1 MQIKI
6 IQKIVVSVGLLLYAT
21 TALGKHDTKL
31 PELDTLSV
39 EEQQQ
44 FLYYFYEA
52 QRLIEK
58 EDISPAWELVQFCHE
73 LNPNDATINHQM
85 SVFYEH
91 FDNPTQAQFYSQR
104 AFELAPNEYWYNY
117 NLHLLQSENHK
128 SEKLAIKNLKR
139 VAANNPNDE
148 DIHVFL
154 QKAYIHVGDYEQ
166 ALLLQ
171 DQIDSIVGY
180 NSMSAMQRYRL
191 NVVIGNS
198 KQAIY
203 EVERYLEEE
212 PSDAQFQ
219 IFRVQ
224 LYEETHQPSE
234 KMIEAYSAVLP
245 YQPRNWVLLNNL
257 AWHLC
262 ISGGDLQRAE
272 QLSRATIMAEPS
284 NSIYLDTYAWIM
296 YHLEDY
302 SSALFYIQRALEN
315 VTSNTQKEVTEHY
328 KAILKKL
335 QL

>member
-1 MQIKI
+1 MQI
-6 IQKIVVSVGLLLYAT
+6 IQKIGIYVGLLLYAT
-21 TALGKHDTKL
+21 TAMGQNDT
-31 PELDTLSV
+31 PTAASDTLAA

-58 EDISPAWELVQFCHE
+58 EDIPHAWELVQFCYE

-91 FDNPTQAQFYSQR
+91 FDNPTRAQFHSQR
-104 AFELAPNEYWYNY
+104 AFELSPNEYWYKY
-117 NLHLLQSENHK
+117 NLYLLQSNSHK
-128 SEKLAIKNLKR
+128 SEKLAINNLKQT
-139 VAANNPNDE
+139 ADNNPKDE
-148 DIHVFL
+148 DLHAFL

-180 NSMSAMQRYRL
+180 NAMSAMQRYRL
-191 NVVIGNS
+191 NVVMDNT

-212 PSDAQFQ
+212 PSDVQFQ
-219 IFRVQ
+219 IFRMQ
-224 LYEETHQPSE
+224 LYEETNQPSE

-245 YQPRNWVLLNNL
+245 YQPRNWVLVNNL
-257 AWHLC
+257 AWHIC
-262 ISGGDLQRAE
+262 ISGGDLQQAE
-272 QLSRATIMAEPS
+272 QLSRTTIMAEPS
-284 NSIYLDTYAWIM
+284 NPVFLDTYAWIM
-296 YHLEDY
+296 YQLGDY
-302 SSALFYIQRALEN
+302 TSAFFYIQRALEN
-315 VTSNTQKEVTEHY
+315 ATDNTYKEITAHY